1 MINLIKNIN
10 YRDLI
15 GYYYYISDYIP
26 YAIIDNVIKMPNN
39 YYRIYLKDI
48 KNTKYLN
55 YVDLTYEELLSLYN
69 KLLIRKERSEI
80 LKERNIEK
88 IVHFTKVENLESIF
102 ENGILSVNR
111 LNDSSIAYSP
121 SDLFRLDDK
130 LNMISTSI
138 SFPNYKMFYSKRKL
152 ISLYDKFF
160 SLNKDL
166 HDKELFLKEEL
177 RNEFYPIYESNKGT
191 FIYTDY
197 IYCLFDELLKIVD
210 KVNFIKINGVF
221 IEENDYCKVVS
232 LYNRLLNERENVS
245 ILYEELKRINSN
257 LSKGFL
263 LNKSILLKV
272 NENEK

>member
-1 MINLIKNIN
+1 MVINLIKNIN

-15 GYYYYISDYIP
+15 GHYYYISDYIP

-80 LKERNIEK
+80 LKERNIKK

-121 SDLFRLDDK
+121 SDPFRLDDK

-152 ISLYDKFF
+152 IILNINLYQNTLIFSFF
-160 SLNKDL
+160 KIFNK
-166 HDKELFLKEEL
+166 
-177 RNEFYPIYESNKGT
+177 RNNT
-191 FIYTDY
+191 
-197 IYCLFDELLKIVD
+197 C
-210 KVNFIKINGVF
+210 
-221 IEENDYCKVVS
+221 
-232 LYNRLLNERENVS
+232 
-245 ILYEELKRINSN
+245 KRILNTSI
-257 LSKGFL
+257 GFCRL
-263 LNKSILLKV
+263 WH
-272 NENEK
+272 